1 MSKKSYAV
9 TIAGGG
15 STFTPGIALMLLC
28 FLLLSGPVYQL
39 LLSFGQ
45 SLFGSLSYDGYTAVS
60 ELANMGAYLVALL
73 LPAFLYCR
81 RIRIPRYNAFPL
93 ERSRDLRITL
103 AAVPISLMAVVV
115 GSSCASAMGSVF
127 ALFGIYPTSPLTVVP
142 TAPVEFVLYFL
153 GAALLP
159 AVVEELVFRGAVMQS
174 LRRFGDGFALL
185 ASSILFGL
193 CHGNLVQAPMAFV
206 TGLAIGY
213 FVLRTGSLYTGILIH
228 FVNNGLAVV
237 GAGVL
242 GAVGFGLADLL
253 VAGPLTGIF
262 RTCLYVCLAIAL
274 VGALSALILYLRF
287 DIRTIFEIR
296 SGIAARR
303 TIQRMAEANARTGRL
318 YREDLFY
325 ASDRLTGSF
334 SGPLSGQ
341 ETAPPPQYPT
351 QPAAA
356 AATAGDGG
364 TELLSPAGDGGTEL
378 LAPAGNGNTTILS
391 ASDSSKAAPAVAE
404 TTILRSA
411 AQRKPGFVFQ
421 VTQSVLLIHTDETI

>member
-1 MSKKSYAV
+1 MQDKRGSNGFFDLYRNPL
-9 TIAGGG
+9 AGNSEPRGYTYVAG
-15 STFTPGIALMLLC
+15 YGFSPPPRAEYERRILRTYSSGIALMLLC

-237 GAGVL
+237 L
-242 GAVGFGLADLL
+242 SAVSTGLTYQGQQIFTLL
-253 VAGPLTGIF
+253 V
-262 RTCLYVCLAIAL
+262 YV
-274 VGALSALILYLRF
+274 LYLASGF
-287 DIRTIFEIR
+287 AAMGWLLGLYR
-296 SGIAARR
+296 SMFALHP
-303 TIQRMAEANARTGRL
+303 ARTVMTTPHKL
-318 YREDLFY
+318 AAFFT
-325 ASDRLTGSF
+325 TGCM
-334 SGPLSGQ
+334 LV
-341 ETAPPPQYPT
+341 
-351 QPAAA
+351 
-356 AATAGDGG
+356 
-364 TELLSPAGDGGTEL
+364 LLVL
-378 LAPAGNGNTTILS
+378 LAVST
-391 ASDSSKAAPAVAE
+391 SKYFLV
-404 TTILRSA
+404 I
-411 AQRKPGFVFQ
+411 
-421 VTQSVLLIHTDETI
+421 